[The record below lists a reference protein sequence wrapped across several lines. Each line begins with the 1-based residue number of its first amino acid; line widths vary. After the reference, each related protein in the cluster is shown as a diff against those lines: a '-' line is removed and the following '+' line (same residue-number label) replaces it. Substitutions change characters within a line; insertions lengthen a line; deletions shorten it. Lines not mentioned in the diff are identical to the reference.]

1 MAEGAFER
9 WVLAVVPRV
18 RALRS
23 FPPGWF
29 GAPFRGPEGLECGV
43 DDLFARRGESVGL
56 VED

>member
-23 FPPGWF
+23 GPGWF
-29 GAPFRGPEGLECGV
+29 GAPFEGPEGLECGV
-43 DDLFARRGESVGL
+43 DNLFARRGESVGL
-56 VED
+56 AED